1 MEEVRSSTECADLLK
16 RAKAG
21 DKEAY
26 AAVYRQ
32 WYLPVFRY
40 LARRIKSSQT
50 AEDITQSVFLKVYAA
65 KTSFTD
71 QNISPLA
78 YFFTVARHCLAD
90 HWAKEGRV
98 TKVALGEA
106 EELAD
111 QTNLAET
118 LANKDMVE
126 KALAILTPEQR
137 EVIQFKFFKGLE
149 TDDIARRLNKSATA
163 IRQIQCRALKTLRQ
177 SINP

>member
-1 MEEVRSSTECADLLK
+1 MEEIRSSAECADLLK

-26 AAVYRQ
+26 GAVYRQ

-118 LANKDMVE
+118 LAAKDTIE
-126 KALAILTPEQR
+126 KALTVLSAEQR
-137 EVIQFKFFKGLE
+137 EVIELKFFKGLE
-149 TDDIARRLNKSATA
+149 TDDIARRLNKTAAA
-163 IRQIQCRALKTLRQ
+163 IRQIQCRALKALRE
-177 SINP
+177 NLR